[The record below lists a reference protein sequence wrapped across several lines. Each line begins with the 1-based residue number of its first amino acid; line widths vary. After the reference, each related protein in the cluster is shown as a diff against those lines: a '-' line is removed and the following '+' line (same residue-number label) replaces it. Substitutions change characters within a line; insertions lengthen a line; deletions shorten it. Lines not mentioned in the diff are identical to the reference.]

1 MGEMHHEWTAHQV
14 RAWGRHGIHVGWSSG
29 IPAGAECGKT
39 ALIDFDDLRRRHPSV
54 MAGMR
59 EALPQDFRC
68 VVAVESD
75 VTTYRFSHRH
85 YDRDKRG
92 QRSLQF
98 LEVEGFLQDTVPLLR
113 GFLRPVDIVLFRF
126 TPIYPTEQL
135 SGFTFL
141 SRLAGFCRALPREY
155 RYAVELNTAHHLLP
169 GYFDCLREQHVA
181 HVLHD
186 LGPGWSILEQV
197 LLPGVFAADYALLRC
212 GADPHALSGSLGL
225 GLLEAVRRCVDAKI
239 PLYAHIEASAGEE
252 GRAEEFVSGFM
263 EMMDPDLAKLSPLR
277 RKAA

>member
-14 RAWGRHGIHVGWSSG
+14 RAWGRHGIHVGWSCG
-29 IPAGAECGKT
+29 IPGGPECGTT

-54 MAGMR
+54 IAGMR
-59 EALPQDFRC
+59 ETLPQDFRY

-85 YDRDKRG
+85 RDRDKRG
-92 QRSLQF
+92 QVSLRF
-98 LEVEGFLQDTVPLLR
+98 LEVEEFLRDTVPLLR
-113 GFLRPVDIVLFRF
+113 GFLRPVDIVLLRF
-126 TPIYPTEQL
+126 APIYPTEQL
-135 SGFTFL
+135 SGSTFL
-141 SRLAGFCRALPREY
+141 SRLGSFCAALPREY
-155 RYAVELNTAHHLLP
+155 RYAVELNTACYLLP
-169 GYFDCLREQHVA
+169 EYFACLREQHIA

-212 GADPHALSGSLGL
+212 GADPHALSDSLGL
-225 GLLEAVRRCVDAKI
+225 GLLEAVRRCVDAKVA
-239 PLYAHIEASAGEE
+239 LYAHIESSPGGE
-252 GRAEEFVSGFM
+252 GRAEEFVSGLM
-263 EMMDPDLAKLSPLR
+263 EMMDPDLAKLSPMR